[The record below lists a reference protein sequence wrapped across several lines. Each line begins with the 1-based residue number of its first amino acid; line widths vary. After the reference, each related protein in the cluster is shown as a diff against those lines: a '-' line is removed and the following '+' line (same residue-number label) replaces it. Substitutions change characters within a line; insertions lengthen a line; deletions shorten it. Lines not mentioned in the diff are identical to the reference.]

1 MKKNKNN
8 NLKKKTLLKFK
19 YKQYLNNLVLV
30 IEKGAGLKFEMQI
43 SKPCEERFQK
53 LQQITLTVTY
63 Q

>member
-1 MKKNKNN
+1 MKKII
-8 NLKKKTLLKFK
+8 KKKTFLKYK
-19 YKQYLNNLVLV
+19 DKQYLNNFVLL

-43 SKPCEERFQK
+43 YKPCEERFQK

>member
-1 MKKNKNN
+1 MKKKI
-8 NLKKKTLLKFK
+8 KKKIFLKYK
-19 YKQYLNNLVLV
+19 DKQYLNNLVLL

>member
-1 MKKNKNN
+1 MKKII
-8 NLKKKTLLKFK
+8 KKKNIFK
-19 YKQYLNNLVLV
+19 IQRQQYLNNLVLL

-43 SKPCEERFQK
+43 YKPCEERFQK

>member
-1 MKKNKNN
+1 
-8 NLKKKTLLKFK
+8 LKKKIKKKIFLKYK
-19 YKQYLNNLVLV
+19 DKQYLNNLVLL